1 MYDEPWQP
9 HFHYDEPRSP
19 FLDERDRIV
28 HLVHLDGLLVDAW
41 SEPVETTRYAAIA
54 RRLDREREP
63 IRVPEAPKPPAHEQ
77 LTSWLQGLV
86 GGAEPLAALDTAPL
100 VAPDP
105 IDLEPLSLGVRHRL
119 EGVLTL
125 LRGLP
130 QLDTEFRTALGNA
143 VRLVHAA
150 DPAMLGSFTS
160 AGQAAAGVVWAVG
173 KANAHISPEGPV
185 RQKDLAAALGV
196 PVSLSGPGRRISTV
210 LVGAPGLLGS
220 RPYGLGCPE
229 LVSLG
234 TPALLTSSTR
244 RLLVRL
250 RDQAIR
256 ARDAAA
262 A

>member
-1 MYDEPWQP
+1 MYDEPWQQ
-9 HFHYDEPRSP
+9 HFQYDDPRYSS
-19 FLDERDRIV
+19 LDERDRIV

-41 SEPVETTRYAAIA
+41 SEPVETTRYAPIA
-54 RRLDREREP
+54 RRIDRERQP
-63 IRVPEAPKPPAHEQ
+63 VPAPKDPEPPAHER
-77 LTSWLQGLV
+77 LTGWLHGLV
-86 GGAEPLAALDTAPL
+86 GSAEALAQLDTQTL
-100 VAPDP
+100 VALEP
-105 IDLEPLSLGVRHRL
+105 IDLEPLPLGVRHRL

-125 LRGLP
+125 LLGVP
-130 QLDTEFRTALGNA
+130 QLGTEFRTALGNG
-143 VRLVHAA
+143 VRLVHEA

-173 KANAHISPEGPV
+173 KANAHISPEGPL
-185 RQKDLAAALGV
+185 RQKDLAAALGT

-220 RPYGLGCPE
+220 RPYGLGCPD

-234 TPALLTSSTR
+234 TPAVLTSSTR

-256 ARDAAA
+256 ARDAA
-262 A
+262 

>member
-1 MYDEPWQP
+1 MYDEPWQQ
-9 HFHYDEPRSP
+9 HFQYDEPRYPS
-19 FLDERDRIV
+19 LDEHDRIV
-28 HLVHLDGLLVDAW
+28 HLVHLDGVLVDAW
-41 SEPVETTRYAAIA
+41 SEPVETTRYAPIA
-54 RRLDREREP
+54 HRIDRERAP
-63 IRVPEAPKPPAHEQ
+63 IPVPEPPRPPAHEL

-86 GGAEPLAALDTAPL
+86 GGAEGLAALDTASL
-100 VAPDP
+100 VSLDP

-125 LRGLP
+125 LRGVP
-130 QLDTEFRTALGNA
+130 QLDTEFRAALGNA
-143 VRLVHAA
+143 VRLVHEA
-150 DPAMLGSFTS
+150 DPVMLGSFTS

-173 KANAHISPEGPV
+173 KANGHISPEGPV

-220 RPYGLGCPE
+220 RPYGLGCPD

-256 ARDAAA
+256 ARDAQAA
-262 A
+262 